1 MNKPIR
7 LLFTVFALALGVSV
21 LIATA
26 QANETE
32 IKEIL
37 QRQTDAWNRQDIEAF
52 MQTYWQSDQLT
63 FSSGGKTTRGWKATL
78 ERYKKNY
85 HPPEKMGK
93 LSFDELEVNELGE
106 NAAFVLGRWHLV
118 DGESKKD
125 GNFTLVVKKIDGNWM
140 IVHDH
145 SSIED
150 KDE

>member
-7 LLFTVFALALGVSV
+7 LLFTVFAVAIGVSI

-26 QANETE
+26 QANETQ

-93 LSFDELEVNELGE
+93 LSFDELEVNELGD
-106 NAAFVLGRWHLV
+106 NAAFVLGRWHLD